1 MTLSQPNRLQFI
13 LAIIV
18 AIAWLGVTFIPFII
32 GHPEDVRTSMGVQA
46 AMMLVLG
53 AIFGT
58 NIFKGKSNDSNSNS

>member
-1 MTLSQPNRLQFI
+1 MTLKQPNRLQFI

-18 AIAWLGVTFIPFII
+18 AIAWLGITFIPFIT
-32 GHPEDVRTSMGVQA
+32 GHLEDARTSMGVQA

-58 NIFKGKSNDSNSNS
+58 NIFRGKSNDSNNDS